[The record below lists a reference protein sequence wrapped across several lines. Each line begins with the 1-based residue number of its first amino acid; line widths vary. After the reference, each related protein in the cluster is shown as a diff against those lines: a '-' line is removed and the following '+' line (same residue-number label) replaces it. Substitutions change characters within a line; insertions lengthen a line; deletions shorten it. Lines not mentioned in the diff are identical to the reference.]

1 MKTFKQFIEAP
12 KKPKG
17 PSKTPATDSI
27 KTKHDS
33 QRDAHADRSRLDKEK
48 QSIDF
53 QRMVST
59 QKSEIDRAKKTDKDA
74 LLRKSVADKRK
85 KQQTA
90 AADKRKK
97 QRAKKK

>member
-27 KTKHDS
+27 KIKHS
-33 QRDAHADRSRLDKEK
+33 RERDALADKGKLDKERQSAEFK
-48 QSIDF
+48 QVTS
-53 QRMVST
+53 Q
-59 QKSEIDRAKKTDKDA
+59 QKSEIERAKRTDKSA
-74 LLRKSVADKRK
+74 SLRK
-85 KQQTA
+85 A

-97 QRAKKK
+97 QQAKRK